1 MKTMLVFAILSA
13 EENPKATRSR
23 VSGRTLILGD
33 GMMSDSRLFKIL
45 YYLLD
50 RGHATAPELAAEF
63 EVSARTIYRDVEALS
78 SAGIPIYAET
88 GRNGGIYLLQD
99 FILDKAILSE
109 NEKQE
114 VLTAMQSILA
124 TGYTGGK
131 DILTKLSALF
141 NVNTRN
147 WLEVDFSR
155 WGKCA
160 YDNSKFEM
168 IKAAV
173 IQCKEIKIVYENTNS
188 ERSIRIIQPLKISY
202 ISKEWYLKAFC
213 MEKQDFRIFKLN
225 RILEIE
231 LLENTFV
238 PRQYPEQEN
247 NLQQAYP
254 QIVLLFSKAIA
265 YRVYDEFDETE
276 IEYQK
281 NGDLIVRAEMPVDT
295 WLTGYLL
302 SFGAQVEILEP
313 KYLKDVL
320 AAQAQAIYE
329 KNKP

>member
-1 MKTMLVFAILSA
+1 MLVFAILSA

-295 WLTGYLL
+295 WLIGYLL
-302 SFGAQVEILEP
+302 SFGPQVEILEP